1 MPTLKELKKLATQR
15 KIKGRSKMNKAQL
28 EAALGIKVKSRKARV
43 KKSRKARVKK
53 SRKARV
59 SPSRRRSV
67 KKSRKSSVKSVQ
79 VQALRSRKS
88 VSRQLNQQTNRVLS
102 GLKREIERLKQ
113 DLYVHD
119 ERLMTTKRKLAEAE
133 TKFNSTGFKRL
144 PAFTQTRIKQD
155 VDYLIGLETDQKRD
169 IERLSDI
176 LQALDEK
183 YQRMESIES
192 LLSRRLTVREIHK
205 LRHLISQLEPR
216 HQQEYRDRMRISLR
230 KF

>member
-43 KKSRKARVKK
+43 KKSRKV
-53 SRKARV
+53 RV

-67 KKSRKSSVKSVQ
+67 KSVQ
-79 VQALRSRKS
+79 AQALRSRKS
-88 VSRQLNQQTNRVLS
+88 VTRQLNQQNSVLA

-205 LRHLISQLEPR
+205 LRHLISQLEPQ

>member
-15 KIKGRSKMNKAQL
+15 KIKGRSKMNKSQL
-28 EAALGIKVKSRKARV
+28 EAALGVKPTVSRKARV
-43 KKSRKARVKK
+43 KKSRKTRVKK

-67 KKSRKSSVKSVQ
+67 KSVQ

-88 VSRQLNQQTNRVLS
+88 VTRQLNQQTRVLA

-155 VDYLIGLETDQKRD
+155 VDYLIG
-169 IERLSDI
+169 
-176 LQALDEK
+176 
-183 YQRMESIES
+183 IES

-205 LRHLISQLEPR
+205 LRHLISQLEPQ

>member
-15 KIKGRSKMNKAQL
+15 KIKGRSKMNKSQL

-67 KKSRKSSVKSVQ
+67 KSVQ
-79 VQALRSRKS
+79 AQALRSRKS
-88 VSRQLNQQTNRVLS
+88 VTRQLNQQNSVLP

-119 ERLMTTKRKLAEAE
+119 ERLMTTKRKLAEAKN
-133 TKFNSTGFKRL
+133 KFNSTGFKRL

-205 LRHLISQLEPR
+205 LRHLISQLEPQ

>member
-67 KKSRKSSVKSVQ
+67 KSVQ
-79 VQALRSRKS
+79 AQALRSRKS
-88 VSRQLNQQTNRVLS
+88 VTRQLNQQNSVLP

-119 ERLMTTKRKLAEAE
+119 ERLMTTKRKLAEAKN
-133 TKFNSTGFKRL
+133 KFNSTGFKRL

-205 LRHLISQLEPR
+205 LRHLISQLEPQ

>member
-1 MPTLKELKKLATQR
+1 
-15 KIKGRSKMNKAQL
+15 
-28 EAALGIKVKSRKARV
+28 
-43 KKSRKARVKK
+43 
-53 SRKARV
+53 
-59 SPSRRRSV
+59 
-67 KKSRKSSVKSVQ
+67 
-79 VQALRSRKS
+79 
-88 VSRQLNQQTNRVLS
+88 
-102 GLKREIERLKQ
+102 
-113 DLYVHD
+113 
-119 ERLMTTKRKLAEAE
+119 LAEAE

-205 LRHLISQLEPR
+205 LRHLISQLEPQ

>member
-67 KKSRKSSVKSVQ
+67 KSVQ
-79 VQALRSRKS
+79 AQALRSRKS
-88 VSRQLNQQTNRVLS
+88 VTRQLNQQNSVLS

-119 ERLMTTKRKLAEAE
+119 ERLMTTKRKLAEAKN
-133 TKFNSTGFKRL
+133 KFNSTGFKRL

-205 LRHLISQLEPR
+205 LRHLISQLEPQ
-216 HQQEYRDRMRISLR
+216 HQQEYMDRMRISLR

>member
-28 EAALGIKVKSRKARV
+28 EAALGVKPTVSRKARV
-43 KKSRKARVKK
+43 KKSRKTRVKK

-67 KKSRKSSVKSVQ
+67 KSVQ

-88 VSRQLNQQTNRVLS
+88 VTRQLNQQTRVLA

-176 LQALDEK
+176 LQTLVEK
-183 YQRMESIES
+183 YQRMENIES

-205 LRHLISQLEPR
+205 LRHLISQLEPQ

>member
-15 KIKGRSKMNKAQL
+15 KIKGRSKMNKSQL

-43 KKSRKARVKK
+43 KKSRKARV
-53 SRKARV
+53 
-59 SPSRRRSV
+59 SPSRRR
-67 KKSRKSSVKSVQ
+67 SVKSVQ

-119 ERLMTTKRKLAEAE
+119 ERLMTTKRKLAESKN
-133 TKFNSTGFKRL
+133 KFNSTGFKRL

>member
-53 SRKARV
+53 SRKVRV

-67 KKSRKSSVKSVQ
+67 KSVQ
-79 VQALRSRKS
+79 AQALRSRKS
-88 VSRQLNQQTNRVLS
+88 VTRQLNQQNSVLS

-176 LQALDEK
+176 LQTLVEK
-183 YQRMESIES
+183 YQRTENIES

-205 LRHLISQLEPR
+205 LRHLISQLEPQ

>member
-15 KIKGRSKMNKAQL
+15 KIKGRSKMNKSQL
-28 EAALGIKVKSRKARV
+28 EAALGVKPTVSRKARV
-43 KKSRKARVKK
+43 KKSRKTRVKK

-67 KKSRKSSVKSVQ
+67 KSVQ

-88 VSRQLNQQTNRVLS
+88 VTRQLNQQTRVLA

-176 LQALDEK
+176 LQTLVEK
-183 YQRMESIES
+183 YQRMENIES

-205 LRHLISQLEPR
+205 LRHLISQLEPQ

>member
-59 SPSRRRSV
+59 KKSRKVRVSPSRRRSV
-67 KKSRKSSVKSVQ
+67 KSVQ
-79 VQALRSRKS
+79 AQALRSRKS
-88 VSRQLNQQTNRVLS
+88 VTRQLNQQNSVLS

-176 LQALDEK
+176 LQTLVEK
-183 YQRMESIES
+183 YQRTENIES

-205 LRHLISQLEPR
+205 LRHLISQLEPQ

>member
-15 KIKGRSKMNKAQL
+15 KIKGRSKMNKSQL
-28 EAALGIKVKSRKARV
+28 EAALGVKPTV
-43 KKSRKARVKK
+43 SRKARVKK

-59 SPSRRRSV
+59 SPSRRR
-67 KKSRKSSVKSVQ
+67 SVKSVQ

-176 LQALDEK
+176 LQTLVEK
-183 YQRMESIES
+183 YQRMENIES

-205 LRHLISQLEPR
+205 LRHLISQLEPQ

>member
-15 KIKGRSKMNKAQL
+15 KIKGRSKMNKSQL
-28 EAALGIKVKSRKARV
+28 EAALGVKPTVSRKARV

-67 KKSRKSSVKSVQ
+67 KSVQ

-88 VSRQLNQQTNRVLS
+88 VSRQLNQQTRVLA

-176 LQALDEK
+176 LQTLVEK
-183 YQRMESIES
+183 YQRMENIES

-205 LRHLISQLEPR
+205 LRHLISQLEPQ
-216 HQQEYRDRMRISLR
+216 HQQEYRARMQISLR